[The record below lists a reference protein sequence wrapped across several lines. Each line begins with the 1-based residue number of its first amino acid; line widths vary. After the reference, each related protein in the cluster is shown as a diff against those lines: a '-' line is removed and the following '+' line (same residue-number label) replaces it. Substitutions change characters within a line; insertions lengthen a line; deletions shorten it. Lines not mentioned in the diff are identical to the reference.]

1 MKPSIPENRSCS
13 LPASL
18 STRMKTCAL
27 GLAICL
33 AAFSASA
40 QQSQP
45 GEVAATVTQQGG
57 DAASA
62 PAPQAPDSSNQTVS
76 PVLTIPAGTVIAVRV
91 EQWLSSDRN
100 VPGDAF
106 NASLD
111 QPVIVNGWIV
121 ARRGQLVMGRVSEA
135 QKAGRTTG
143 TSKLGV
149 QLSELT
155 LVDGQQLPVQT
166 TLLQSSAGNSHG
178 QDAATIGT
186 TTAVGAAIGAAA
198 NGGEGA
204 GVGAV
209 IGAAAGIVGVLATR
223 GKSTVIPPETLLT
236 FRLQAPVSISTQR
249 SQFAFQPVT
258 QQDQDAYADQDRP
271 HMNGPARPGYPP
283 PYPPPPSYYV
293 YPYAYGYP
301 YAYPYGYYPVPFSIG
316 FYGGYGFGSRFGGF
330 RGGHRHW

>member
-1 MKPSIPENRSCS
+1 MKPSNIENRSCN
-13 LPASL
+13 LVTSL
-18 STRMKTCAL
+18 SVGMKMSAL

-45 GEVAATVTQQGG
+45 GEVAATVEQQGG
-57 DAASA
+57 DAAPA
-62 PAPQAPDSSNQTVS
+62 PARQAPDYSNQTVS
-76 PVLTIPAGTVIAVRV
+76 PVLTIPAGTVIVVRV
-91 EQWLSSDRN
+91 DQWLSSDRN
-100 VPGDAF
+100 APGDGF

-121 ARRGQLVMGRVSEA
+121 ARRGQFVMGRVSEA
-135 QKAGRTTG
+135 QKAGRGRG

-155 LVDGQQLPVQT
+155 LVDGQQKPIQT
-166 TLLQSSAGNSHG
+166 TLLQSSAGTSHR

-204 GVGAV
+204 GIGAG
-209 IGAAAGIVGVLATR
+209 IGAAAGIVGVLVTR

-249 SQFAFQPVT
+249 SQFAFQQVT
-258 QQDQDAYADQDRP
+258 QQDQDAYADHDRP
-271 HMNGPARPGYPP
+271 QMNGPARP
-283 PYPPPPSYYV
+283 PYPPPPPYYM
-293 YPYAYGYP
+293 YPYGYGYP
-301 YAYPYGYYPVPFSIG
+301 YGYPYGYYPVPFSIG
-316 FYGGYGFGSRFGGF
+316 FYGGYGARFGGF
-330 RGGHRHW
+330 RGGHRR